1 MFQLHAER
9 DFDEHIYQICGD
21 MIEITEDLELFVA
34 CLECAFP
41 VCRACYEYERREGN
55 QVCPRCKTRYKRFKG
70 ELFYL
75 NCSVHVIQVQ
85 LPCKLYI
92 WKLENTLQVVLG
104 LWVI

>member
-1 MFQLHAER
+1 MDTGGRLIAGSHIRNEFVCINADNTIERLHAER

-70 ELFYL
+70 RTKADSL
-75 NCSVHVIQVQ
+75 
-85 LPCKLYI
+85 
-92 WKLENTLQVVLG
+92 TT
-104 LWVI
+104 